1 MAAQTKSQDCNHNF
15 DYYDSL
21 YKEHLLLQHQEVK
34 EICVIHAKRDLID
47 LYTEYIAELDEFF
60 NYPNG
65 LTDLGHKVTN
75 RRGLDDQDIF

>member
-34 EICVIHAKRDLID
+34 EICNIHAKQDLID
-47 LYTEYIAELDEFF
+47 LYTEYISELDELF
-60 NYPNG
+60 NYPN
-65 LTDLGHKVTN
+65 
-75 RRGLDDQDIF
+75 RRGDRDFGPQVQRTEGDQYIF